1 MSEQA
6 DTHTRSPWHEPR
18 LIVLVR
24 GGAEESVLSGCK
36 GDGTKTS
43 TYAHLGGCYSDSLPC
58 KTLCSDQST
67 S

>member
-6 DTHTRSPWHEPR
+6 DTHAGSTWHEPQ

-24 GGAEESVLSGCK
+24 FGAEESVLGGCK
-36 GDGTKTS
+36 GDGKKMS

-58 KTLCSDQST
+58 KTLCSGQST